1 MERLPR
7 DGRPDQPARGGGIRW
22 RRLSRAERRY
32 RNDMKEQDALKK
44 IMVVLGTRPE
54 AIKLAPL
61 IIALRESGQFDV
73 VTCSTGQHAHMVKPV
88 AEFFGFDI
96 DRDFGIMKPNQTLNH
111 IVSSTISAMDVALDE
126 ERPDWVVVQGDT
138 STTFA
143 AAMAA
148 FNRKVKIA
156 HVEAGLRTGD
166 ISTPFPEEA
175 NRVLVSQIADIHFPP
190 TSLAADKLREEGV
203 PEFRIHT
210 VGNTVIDAAHAAVA
224 INERDTSE
232 LDSKF
237 GDISGGDVVLFTMH
251 RRENIGAPMERAFEA
266 VAELARRGSR
276 VVFPMHPNP
285 LVREPAQRILGGI
298 EGVTLCEPLE
308 YPELVHVLRN
318 CRFALTDS
326 GGIVEEAAAF
336 SKPAIV
342 LRESTERTESVDAG
356 SAVLCGT
363 DADLILSTAT
373 ELAGESERFR
383 SMSDAP
389 NPYGDGTSCA
399 QIVSILAQAA

>member
-1 MERLPR
+1 
-7 DGRPDQPARGGGIRW
+7 
-22 RRLSRAERRY
+22 
-32 RNDMKEQDALKK
+32 
-44 IMVVLGTRPE
+44 MVVLGTRPE

-61 IIALRESGQFDV
+61 IIALRESGQFRV
-73 VTCSTGQHAHMVKPV
+73 ITCSTGQHAHMVRPV
-88 AEFFGFDI
+88 AEFFGFTI

-111 IVSSTISAMDVALDE
+111 IVSATIAAMDVALDE
-126 ERPDWVVVQGDT
+126 EKPDWVVVQGDT
-138 STTFA
+138 STTLA
-143 AAMAA
+143 AGLAA

-175 NRVLVSQIADIHFPP
+175 NRVLVSRIADIHFPP
-190 TSLAADKLREEGV
+190 TALAADKLREEGV
-203 PEFRIHT
+203 PEFQIHT
-210 VGNTVIDAAHAAVA
+210 VGNTVIDAAHAAVG

-232 LDSKF
+232 LDAKF
-237 GDISGGDVVLFTMH
+237 GDLTGGNVVLFTMH
-251 RRENIGAPMERAFEA
+251 RRENIGEPMERAFGA
-266 VAELARRGSR
+266 VAELARRGNR
-276 VVFPMHPNP
+276 IVFPMHPNP
-285 LVREPAQRILGGI
+285 LVREPARRILGDI
-298 EGVTLCEPLE
+298 ENVTLCEPLE

-363 DADLILSTAT
+363 DADLILSTAL
-373 ELAGESERFR
+373 ELAADGDRFR
-383 SMSDAP
+383 SMSCAP
-389 NPYGDGTSCA
+389 NPFGDGTSCA
-399 QIVSILAQAA
+399 QIVTILAKAA